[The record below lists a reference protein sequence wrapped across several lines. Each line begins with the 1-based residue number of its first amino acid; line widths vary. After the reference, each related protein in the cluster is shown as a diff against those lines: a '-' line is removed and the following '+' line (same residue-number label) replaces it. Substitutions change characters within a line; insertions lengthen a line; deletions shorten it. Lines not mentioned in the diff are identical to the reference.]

1 MKDKFINLYLIF
13 SCLIEIKKTRH
24 KKKKKPLEKRKF
36 RYLIYPQKRNV
47 KVINKNVIVYIF

>member
-24 KKKKKPLEKRKF
+24 KKKKKTPREK
-36 RYLIYPQKRNV
+36 
-47 KVINKNVIVYIF
+47 KVQISNLSTKKKCESN